1 MEEQRKAAAKKRAES
16 APTDVHDLRIMWVT
30 DCQLQLEWSSVLL
43 LHSAFNVKQPG
54 DFTRIATGCESP
66 RMRQFVSE
74 SMRTVAQVFNAEDR
88 VTVHFA
94 PKHVTDERDN
104 THGEVYTPYSKA
116 FGVQHYLEN
125 GKPHNRVGV
134 ILDPDFLF
142 NRPLEY
148 RMDRVDP
155 RSVIPGPHTKDWQHD
170 VEPGRPV
177 GQLYGLGNGWQRYE
191 LEEICGKGSPCTKVS
206 AQDAWRY
213 FTMGP
218 PIFMT
223 IDDWIKIADGWHDF
237 LPLIRRKHKDW
248 MEEMRSYQMSAAHN
262 KQKTS
267 IFKHFQISDKSR
279 SPNDEGWQWID
290 GPGAQLPD
298 PCREGKALNTK
309 NFPNINTNEQPYSPI
324 LHYCQAYEPEYYDKH
339 YVWSKYQINFGIA
352 QENSGNLLDCN
363 QPLYEDP
370 PRDLLEAQVQT
381 QSCLHERR
389 QAWMLCQVQHSLN
402 DMLVDFKT
410 QKCGKD
416 GYNKART
423 AKHNFPPR
431 PGKHDHPD
439 SCRKKRGEQKMRG

>member
-1 MEEQRKAAAKKRAES
+1 
-16 APTDVHDLRIMWVT
+16 MWVT

-43 LHSAFNVKQPG
+43 LHSALNVKQPG

-66 RMRQFVSE
+66 RDRHFVSD
-74 SMRTVAQVFNAEDR
+74 SMKTVAQVFNAEDR

-206 AQDAWRY
+206 AQDAWR
-213 FTMGP
+213 
-218 PIFMT
+218 
-223 IDDWIKIADGWHDF
+223 
-237 LPLIRRKHKDW
+237 
-248 MEEMRSYQMSAAHN
+248 
-262 KQKTS
+262 
-267 IFKHFQISDKSR
+267 
-279 SPNDEGWQWID
+279 
-290 GPGAQLPD
+290 
-298 PCREGKALNTK
+298 
-309 NFPNINTNEQPYSPI
+309 
-324 LHYCQAYEPEYYDKH
+324 
-339 YVWSKYQINFGIA
+339 
-352 QENSGNLLDCN
+352 
-363 QPLYEDP
+363 
-370 PRDLLEAQVQT
+370 
-381 QSCLHERR
+381 
-389 QAWMLCQVQHSLN
+389 
-402 DMLVDFKT
+402 
-410 QKCGKD
+410 
-416 GYNKART
+416 
-423 AKHNFPPR
+423 
-431 PGKHDHPD
+431 
-439 SCRKKRGEQKMRG
+439 